1 MMTKVSLA
9 LACCM
14 ATPLALADPF
24 TVETIAENLA
34 VPWAVDFAPDGRIFF
49 TERGGTIR
57 IIEGG
62 TIAEPLV
69 DLDVGYVEGGLL
81 GIALDPDFADNGHVY
96 AYYTYGDFFSVHN
109 KVVRFTEEHGRLGD
123 ELVLIDGIPGGPIHD
138 GGRIRFA
145 DDRTLY
151 VTTGDAGD
159 PGLAQNPDSL
169 GGKILRINPD
179 GTVPDDNPFE
189 GSPVFSIGH
198 RNPQGLDWDPQ
209 SGKLVISEHGP
220 SGERG
225 FAHDE
230 INVVEA
236 GGNYGWPDIVGD
248 ETGDGL
254 REPLLHSGTAVWAPS
269 GAVFYDSD
277 RIEAFAGKFLVATLA
292 GSHLLAVE
300 MDLSRGAVLGSERYL
315 LGEYGRLRDVAVDG
329 DGNVYVLTSNRD
341 GRGIPAHNDD
351 RILRISPVRAQSDLS
366 GPAHGP
372 PDPDAYGP
380 YEPPLRQLETVP
392 DPRDILCNAGLT
404 LVFKDSSGAPA
415 CVRIDSAAELVARG
429 WAAGGPI

>member
-1 MMTKVSLA
+1 MMTKVALA

-14 ATPLALADPF
+14 AMPPALADPF
-24 TVETIAENLA
+24 TVETIAENLS

-49 TERGGTIR
+49 TERGGTIK

-62 TIAEPLV
+62 TVTDTLV

-96 AYYTYGDFFSVHN
+96 AYYTYGDFFSVYN
-109 KVVRFTEEHGRLGD
+109 RVVRFTEEGGMLGG

-145 DDRTLY
+145 DDGTLY

-179 GTVPDDNPFE
+179 GTVPGDNPFE

-230 INVVEA
+230 INVVDA

-254 REPLLHSGTAVWAPS
+254 RGPLLHSGTAVWAPS

-277 RIEAFAGKFLVATLA
+277 RIGEFAGRFLVATLA

-300 MDLSRGAVLGSERYL
+300 MDLSRGTVLGSERYL
-315 LGEYGRLRDVAVDG
+315 LGDYGRLRDVAVDG

-351 RILRISPVRAQSDLS
+351 RILRISPVGAQPDLP

-372 PDPDAYGP
+372 PAPGAQGP
-380 YEPPLRQLETVP
+380 YAPPLRQLETVQ
-392 DPRDILCNAGLT
+392 DPREILCNAGLT
-404 LVFKDSSGAPA
+404 LVFRDSSGAPA
-415 CVRIDSAAELVARG
+415 CVRIGSVAELVGRG
-429 WAAGGPI
+429 WAAAAPG